1 MDPKF
6 EKFLIGIHS
15 KFKELLAM
23 NPVTMEIPISNS
35 PESGV
40 YLFSEN
46 GVHLYIGRSKRK
58 LNKRLRGHIRKS
70 SKDSPLAF
78 KMAREATGNTDI
90 YYSGDSIRAKLLAD
104 PNFSTAYQNA
114 KDRIEKME
122 IRWVHEPDPIKQ
134 ALLEMYV
141 AVILDT
147 PYNDFDTH

>member
-15 KFKELLAM
+15 KFKELLEM
-23 NPVTMEIPISNS
+23 NPVTMETPIPNS
-35 PESGV
+35 PEGGV

-46 GVHLYIGRSKRK
+46 GVHLYVGRSKRK

-90 YYSGDSIRAKLLAD
+90 YYSGDSIRSKLLAD
-104 PNFSTAYQNA
+104 SIFSTAYQNA
-114 KDRIEKME
+114 KDRIERME